1 METIKKSIRKKELLS
16 LLVILL
22 LFFLLRSALTYAGSR
37 FSQTREDELMGLKA
51 NTLTDIL
58 SDADNLRTAADR
70 RFS

>member
-37 FSQTREDELMGLKA
+37 FSQTRED
-51 NTLTDIL
+51 
-58 SDADNLRTAADR
+58 
-70 RFS
+70 